1 MKKIALCICV
11 AAVLSVNAAFC
22 GDWQDLNDES
32 LRTFQGTVTAVDAVA
47 STISVQATISGVFP
61 ISSDTSLKKNDMDI
75 TLSDISVG
83 DYVTIDYYHDGS
95 EDMRPVKA
103 LSVTVEY
110 EDQ

>member
-1 MKKIALCICV
+1 MKKIALSVCV
-11 AAVLSVNAAFC
+11 AMVLLANAAFC
-22 GDWQDLNDES
+22 GDWQDLDDEN
-32 LRTFQGTVTAVDAVA
+32 LRTFQGTVTAVDVKA

-61 ISSDTSLKKNDMDI
+61 ISSDTSLIRNGMDI

-83 DYVTIDYYHDGS
+83 NYVTIDYYHDGS
-95 EDMRPVKA
+95 ENMRPVKA